1 MLPLIGVFGTGGTI
15 ASIGDQSD
23 PGEPR
28 LSINDLARVLPGL
41 DNIAELYFVGF
52 RQVPSVELTLRD
64 VATLAKR
71 LSTAAR
77 RGAAGFVVTQGT
89 DTLEESAF
97 ALDLLW
103 ESEVP
108 IVLTGAMRL
117 ANAPGADGP
126 ANLLNAVR
134 VAVAPAA
141 RGLGC
146 VVVFND
152 EIHSA
157 QFVRKTHTTSPA
169 AFQSP
174 GAGPVG
180 TVSEGV
186 VHVWGRPPRRTLPR
200 SFRPSAD
207 QPPVALIRLA
217 IGDDGRLL
225 QSIRDQGFMG
235 LVVEGLGGGHATAR
249 IARPLGRLAKVMP
262 VVIASRA
269 GSGYVL
275 ASTYG
280 FPGSETDLERRGL
293 INAGPLDG
301 LKARVLLSLLL
312 MAGVEHQGI
321 REYFDEIR
329 SGPLLTQTVPQ

>member
-1 MLPLIGVFGTGGTI
+1 MGSMLPLIGVFGTGGTI
-15 ASIGDQSD
+15 ASIGDETD

-28 LSINDLARVLPGL
+28 LSIADLAGVLPGL
-41 DNIAELYFVGF
+41 DNIADLYFVGF

-64 VATLAKR
+64 VAILAKR
-71 LSTAAR
+71 LRTALR
-77 RGAAGFVVTQGT
+77 RGAAGFVITQGT
-89 DTLEESAF
+89 DTLEESAY

-103 ESEVP
+103 DSDVP

-134 VAVAPAA
+134 VAVDPAA
-141 RGLGC
+141 RGLGT

-152 EIHSA
+152 EIHAA
-157 QFVRKTHTTSPA
+157 QFVRKTHTSNPA
-169 AFQSP
+169 AFRSP
-174 GAGPVG
+174 GAGPLG
-180 TVSEGV
+180 AVSEGV
-186 VHVWGRPPRRTLPR
+186 VHVWARPERRTIPGGIPSGLP
-200 SFRPSAD
+200 

-225 QSIRDQGFMG
+225 RSLVGHGFRG
-235 LVVEGLGGGHATAR
+235 LVIEGLGGGHVPAKVTK
-249 IARPLGRLAKVMP
+249 PLGQLAREIP
-262 VVIASRA
+262 VVLASRVA
-269 GSGYVL
+269 SGWVL

-280 FPGSETDLERRGL
+280 FPGSETDLDRRGL

-312 MAGVEHQGI
+312 MAGIEHDGI
-321 REYFDEIR
+321 RQVFKDLS
-329 SGPLLTQTVPQ
+329 SGSFL